1 MRAPNTVTQRTLSVS
16 LTAKPA
22 SGPAPL
28 STTLTASVS
37 GTATGTIN
45 YTFWW
50 DCADPGTIVE
60 AVKAT
65 CGDPTNTGFGAKFD
79 AVTNTSQSVTHVYSS
94 AKTFTAK
101 IIAERG
107 TAPPAEMRAPIT
119 VTQPT
124 VSVSLTPNPASGPA
138 PLSTTLTA
146 SVSGTATGTIN
157 YTSWW
162 DCADPGATGDAGTAT

>member
-50 DCADPGTIVE
+50 DCADPGVNVD
-60 AVKAT
+60 AVKVT
-65 CGDPTNTGFGAKFD
+65 CGDPTNTSNGAKFD

-107 TAPPAEMRAPIT
+107 TAPPAEMRAT
-119 VTQPT
+119 VTA
-124 VSVSLTPNPASGPA
+124 LLPA
-138 PLSTTLTA
+138 PSLFSPP
-146 SVSGTATGTIN
+146 G
-157 YTSWW
+157 
-162 DCADPGATGDAGTAT
+162 GATGVSTTVTFSWSTVMGATSYRIMVATSPAALPTSPDATA